1 MENAQPEQSME
12 EILASIRRIIS
23 EDEEGGEAAK
33 TPPQDPASQASASQ
47 ASTKAPSQPE
57 AAQPVP
63 AAPEALKS
71 ESFESGPEGPAADE
85 PVLRA
90 AAPDPAPSEPPAPAA
105 EADQRTGPVD
115 AAAPLDMPLQT
126 EGLEMLKKNVEAGVA
141 EGQDALILDQTAAAA
156 ASQAFE
162 SLSQSVR
169 VADTDSR
176 TLEDI
181 VVAMLQP
188 MVKEWLDANLP
199 AIVEEKVE
207 QEVQRVSRR
216 R

>member
-23 EDEEGGEAAK
+23 EDEEGGETPKAPAAAK
-33 TPPQDPASQASASQ
+33 
-47 ASTKAPSQPE
+47 PE
-57 AAQPVP
+57 ATRPEAVEPPVSEPEPSRAEAAEPP
-63 AAPEALKS
+63 AAPTAQEAEAPDFSTPS
-71 ESFESGPEGPAADE
+71 EPAAAADE
-85 PVLRA
+85 HPI
-90 AAPDPAPSEPPAPAA
+90 PADA
-105 EADQRTGPVD
+105 G
-115 AAAPLDMPLQT
+115 AAAPLDMPSQT

-141 EGQDALILDQTAAAA
+141 ENQEALILDQTAAAA

-169 VADTDSR
+169 VADKDSR

-181 VVAMLQP
+181 VVAMLKP
-188 MVKEWLDANLP
+188 MIKDWLDANLP

-216 R
+216 RG

>member
-23 EDEEGGEAAK
+23 EDEEGGETPKAPVAAK
-33 TPPQDPASQASASQ
+33 PEPVEPAVSEPGPPEGA
-47 ASTKAPSQPE
+47 E
-57 AAQPVP
+57 
-63 AAPEALKS
+63 APEAL
-71 ESFESGPEGPAADE
+71 E
-85 PVLRA
+85 
-90 AAPDPAPSEPPAPAA
+90 AAPDPVEPAAQEPDLPAPSGREDAVPADA
-105 EADQRTGPVD
+105 G
-115 AAAPLDMPLQT
+115 AAAPLDMPSQT

-141 EGQDALILDQTAAAA
+141 ESQEALILDQTAAAA

-181 VVAMLQP
+181 VVAMLKP
-188 MVKEWLDANLP
+188 MIKDWLDANLP

-216 R
+216 RG

>member
-33 TPPQDPASQASASQ
+33 TPPQAPASQAA
-47 ASTKAPSQPE
+47 TKTPSQPE
-57 AAQPVP
+57 AAQPAP

-71 ESFESGPEGPAADE
+71 EGFEDGPEGPAADE
-85 PVLRA
+85 PALRA
-90 AAPDPAPSEPPAPAA
+90 AAPDPAPSQPPAPAA
-105 EADQRTGPVD
+105 EAVQQRAGPVD
-115 AAAPLDMPLQT
+115 AAAPLDMPSQT

-141 EGQDALILDQTAAAA
+141 EGQEALILDQTAAAA

-188 MVKEWLDANLP
+188 MIKEWLDANLP

>member
-1 MENAQPEQSME
+1 
-12 EILASIRRIIS
+12 
-23 EDEEGGEAAK
+23 
-33 TPPQDPASQASASQ
+33 
-47 ASTKAPSQPE
+47 
-57 AAQPVP
+57 
-63 AAPEALKS
+63 
-71 ESFESGPEGPAADE
+71 
-85 PVLRA
+85 
-90 AAPDPAPSEPPAPAA
+90 
-105 EADQRTGPVD
+105 
-115 AAAPLDMPLQT
+115 
-126 EGLEMLKKNVEAGVA
+126 MLKKNVEAGVA
-141 EGQDALILDQTAAAA
+141 EGQEALILDQTAAAA

-162 SLSQSVR
+162 NLSQSVR

-188 MVKEWLDANLP
+188 MIKEWLDANLP

>member
-33 TPPQDPASQASASQ
+33 TSPQSPATEASA
-47 ASTKAPSQPE
+47 TKAPSQPE
-57 AAQPVP
+57 AAQPAP

-71 ESFESGPEGPAADE
+71 EGFEGGPEDPAADE
-85 PVLRA
+85 SALRA
-90 AAPDPAPSEPPAPAA
+90 AAPDPAPPQPPAPAA
-105 EADQRTGPVD
+105 QAIERAGPVD
-115 AAAPLDMPLQT
+115 AAAPLDMPSQT

-141 EGQDALILDQTAAAA
+141 EGQEALILDHTAAAA

-162 SLSQSVR
+162 NLSQSVR

-188 MVKEWLDANLP
+188 MIKEWLDANLP

>member
-23 EDEEGGEAAK
+23 EDEDSGEAAK
-33 TPPQDPASQASASQ
+33 TPSQAA
-47 ASTKAPSQPE
+47 APQ
-57 AAQPVP
+57 P
-63 AAPEALKS
+63 AAPKAQSEPARAEALNS
-71 ESFESGPEGPAADE
+71 EGSEGAPLEPLAAPQE
-85 PVLRA
+85 PSLRA
-90 AAPDPAPSEPPAPAA
+90 AAPDPEPSQPPARAA
-105 EADQRTGPVD
+105 EAVERPGPAE
-115 AAAPLDMPLQT
+115 AAAPLDMPSQT

-141 EGQDALILDQTAAAA
+141 EGQEALILDQTAAAA

-188 MVKEWLDANLP
+188 MIKEWLDANLP